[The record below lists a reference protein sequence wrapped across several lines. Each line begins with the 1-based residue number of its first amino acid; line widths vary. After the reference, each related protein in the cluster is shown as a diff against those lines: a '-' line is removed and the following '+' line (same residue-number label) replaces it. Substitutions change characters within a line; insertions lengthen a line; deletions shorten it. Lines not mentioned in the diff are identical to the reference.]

1 MSLTKPESAERAIAS
16 DADSPSWADRIFR
29 VRDRLLIS
37 PAFRRWAARFPLT
50 RPIAQRRTLALFNLC
65 GGFVY
70 SQILAA
76 CVELRLF
83 EMLAEGPRSGAA
95 LSRAMALSPEA
106 AERLLAAAA
115 ALGLVSRRGAGRY
128 GLGALGAAIVDNPA
142 VTAMVRHHAM
152 LYADLKDPVGLLR
165 GQPEETEL
173 ARYWAYAR
181 AARPAHLSTDAVTD
195 YTNLMAV
202 SQTMIAEEILDAY
215 PVDRHRRL
223 MDIGGGDGTFL
234 AAAAARAPRLELVLF
249 DLPPVAETAKS
260 RLSMLDL
267 GGWLTVA
274 GGDFLADPLPNGADL
289 VSLVRVL
296 LDHDDPAALRLLRAV
311 RAALPPGGALLVA
324 EPMSGTSGAE
334 PIGDAYF
341 GFYLLAMR
349 SGRPRA
355 PGEIQTLL
363 RAAGFTR
370 SRLVRTATPL
380 LVRLIVAQP

>member
-1 MSLTKPESAERAIAS
+1 
-16 DADSPSWADRIFR
+16 
-29 VRDRLLIS
+29 
-37 PAFRRWAARFPLT
+37 
-50 RPIAQRRTLALFNLC
+50 
-65 GGFVY
+65 
-70 SQILAA
+70 
-76 CVELRLF
+76 
-83 EMLAEGPRSGAA
+83 
-95 LSRAMALSPEA
+95 
-106 AERLLAAAA
+106 
-115 ALGLVSRRGAGRY
+115 
-128 GLGALGAAIVDNPA
+128 
-142 VTAMVRHHAM
+142 MVRHHAM

-181 AARPAHLSTDAVTD
+181 AARPAHLSTDAVAD

-234 AAAAARAPRLELVLF
+234 AAAAARAPDLELVLF

-267 GGWLTVA
+267 GGRLTVA

-296 LDHDDPAALRLLRAV
+296 LDHDDPAALGLLRAV
-311 RAALPPGGALLVA
+311 RAALPPGGTLLVA